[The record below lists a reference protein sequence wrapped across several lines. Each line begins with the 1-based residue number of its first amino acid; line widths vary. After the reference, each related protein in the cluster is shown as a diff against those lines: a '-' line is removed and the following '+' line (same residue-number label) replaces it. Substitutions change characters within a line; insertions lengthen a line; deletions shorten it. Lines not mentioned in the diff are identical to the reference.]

1 MTRIAYFDCASG
13 ASGDMVLGALV
24 DLGLPL
30 DRLRAELAKLP
41 LTGYRIAATKVTRAG
56 IQATK
61 VDVVVEDE
69 IGEAEGQNG
78 KTDGNGHGDGHG
90 HEHDHEHD
98 HDHEHG
104 DHHDHE
110 HEHDHSHAPGTHP
123 HRGLRE
129 ILRMIET
136 SGLDAGVKE
145 RSSVLFRRLGEVE
158 AGVHGI
164 DVEDVTFHE
173 VGAVD
178 SIVDVVGSV
187 IGLGWLDV
195 DRFLASPLN
204 VGSGTVKI
212 AHGVYPV
219 PPPATLQLVSGV
231 PVYGK
236 GRGELLTPTGAL
248 LVTAHATGYGP
259 LPTLRPE
266 GVGYGA
272 GTKDTPGRPNVLRL
286 IVGDEIAGD
295 GEGHRV
301 TVIEA
306 EIDDMSPQLFGPLL
320 DRLLGAGALDAFYT
334 PVQMKKGRPGVLLTV
349 ITERERRTAIEEL
362 LFAETTT
369 LGVRWQE
376 WDRTVLERESVA
388 VETEFGTVAVKVGR
402 RQGRV
407 YNVQPEFD
415 DCMARARE
423 ASRPVKEVWA
433 AALSAYHAGKRK

>member
-1 MTRIAYFDCASG
+1 VSRIAYFDCASG

-41 LTGYRIAATKVTRAG
+41 LTGYRLDARKVARAG

-61 VDVVVEDE
+61 VDVVME
-69 IGEAEGQNG
+69 GESGPAVGDGHGE
-78 KTDGNGHGDGHG
+78 GNGHG
-90 HEHDHEHD
+90 HDHSHD
-98 HDHEHG
+98 HDHSHE
-104 DHHDHE
+104 HE
-110 HEHDHSHAPGTHP
+110 HEHDHAPGGHP

-145 RSSVLFRRLGEVE
+145 RSSELFRRLGEAE
-158 AGVHGI
+158 ASIHGT

-178 SIVDVVGSV
+178 SIVDVVGAV

-204 VGSGTVKI
+204 VGTGTVKI

-259 LPTLRPE
+259 LPSLRPE

-272 GTKDTPGRPNVLRL
+272 GTRDTPGRPNVLRL
-286 IVGDEIAGD
+286 IVGEEVAAD

-301 TVIEA
+301 TVIES
-306 EIDDMSPQLFGPLL
+306 EMDDMSPQLFGPLL
-320 DRLLGAGALDAFYT
+320 DRLLATGALDAYYT

-349 ITERERRTAIEEL
+349 IAERERRTAIEEL
-362 LFAETTT
+362 LFSETTT

-376 WDRTVLERESVA
+376 WDRTVLDRQSVA
-388 VETEFGTVAVKVGR
+388 VETEFGSVSVKVGR
-402 RQGRV
+402 REGRV

-415 DCMARARE
+415 DCLTLARA

>member
-1 MTRIAYFDCASG
+1 VSRIAYFDCASG

-41 LTGYRIAATKVTRAG
+41 LTGYRLDARKVERAG

-61 VDVVVEDE
+61 VHVVLEGQ
-69 IGEAEGQNG
+69 IGKTDGGQNG
-78 KTDGNGHGDGHG
+78 KTDGDGHGHGDADGHE

-98 HDHEHG
+98 HDH
-104 DHHDHE
+104 DHDQDHDQ
-110 HEHDHSHAPGTHP
+110 DAHP

-136 SGLDAGVKE
+136 SGLDPGVKE
-145 RSSVLFRRLGEVE
+145 RTSVLFRRLGEAE
-158 AGVHGI
+158 ASVHGI
-164 DVEDVTFHE
+164 DVEKVTFHE

-178 SIVDVVGSV
+178 SIVDVVGAV

-259 LPTLRPE
+259 LPSLRPE

-286 IVGDEIAGD
+286 IVGEEVAGD

-301 TVIEA
+301 TVIES
-306 EIDDMSPQLFGPLL
+306 EMDDMSPQLFGPLL
-320 DRLLGAGALDAFYT
+320 DRLLAAGALDAFYT

-349 ITERERRTAIEEL
+349 IAEREARTTIEEL

-376 WDRTVLERESVA
+376 WDRTVLKRESVA

-407 YNVQPEFD
+407 YNVQPEFE
-415 DCMARARE
+415 DCLARARA

-433 AALSAYHAGKRK
+433 AALSAYHAKSRK

>member
-1 MTRIAYFDCASG
+1 VSRVAYFDCASG

-30 DRLRAELAKLP
+30 GRLRAELAKLP
-41 LTGYRIAATKVTRAG
+41 LAGYRLEARKVDRAG

-61 VDVVVEDE
+61 VDVVLEGE
-69 IGEAEGQNG
+69 IGQTDGDG
-78 KTDGNGHGDGHG
+78 HGDGNGHGHAQEHEQEHE
-90 HEHDHEHD
+90 HEHDD
-98 HDHEHG
+98 S
-104 DHHDHE
+104 HDHE
-110 HEHDHSHAPGTHP
+110 HEHGDAPDAHP
-123 HRGLRE
+123 HRRLSE
-129 ILRMIET
+129 ILRMIEK
-136 SGLDAGVKE
+136 SGLEAGVKE
-145 RSSVLFRRLGEVE
+145 RSSALFHRLGEAE
-158 AGVHGI
+158 ASVHGI
-164 DVEDVTFHE
+164 DIEDVAFHE

-178 SIVDVVGSV
+178 SIVDVVGAV

-212 AHGVYPV
+212 AHGEYPV
-219 PPPATLQLVSGV
+219 PPPATLQLVAGV
-231 PVYGK
+231 PVYGN

-259 LPTLRPE
+259 LPALRPE

-272 GTKDTPGRPNVLRL
+272 GNRNTPERPNVLRL
-286 IVGDEIAGD
+286 IVGDEITGAA
-295 GEGHRV
+295 EGHRV

-306 EIDDMSPQLFGPLL
+306 EMDDMSPQLFGPLL
-320 DRLLGAGALDAFYT
+320 DRLLAAGALDAFYT

-349 ITERERRTAIEEL
+349 IAERERRTALEEL

-376 WDRTVLERESVA
+376 WDRTVLEREAVA
-388 VETEFGTVAVKVGR
+388 VETEFGAIAVKIAR
-402 RQGRV
+402 RQGRI

-415 DCMARARE
+415 DCLARARV
-423 ASRPVKEVWA
+423 AGRPVKEVWA
-433 AALSAYHAGKRK
+433 AALSAYHATKRK

>member
-1 MTRIAYFDCASG
+1 
-13 ASGDMVLGALV
+13 MVLGALV

-41 LTGYRIAATKVTRAG
+41 LTGYRLDARKVERAG

-61 VDVVVEDE
+61 VDVVLEGE
-69 IGEAEGQNG
+69 IGKE
-78 KTDGNGHGDGHG
+78 DGDGDG
-90 HEHDHEHD
+90 DGHD
-98 HDHEHG
+98 HDHS
-104 DHHDHE
+104 HE
-110 HEHDHSHAPGTHP
+110 HEQDHDHKHDHGHADGGHP

-145 RSSVLFRRLGEVE
+145 RSSALFRRLGEAE
-158 AGVHGI
+158 ASVHGT

-178 SIVDVVGSV
+178 SIVDVVGAV

-212 AHGVYPV
+212 AHGEYPV
-219 PPPATLQLVSGV
+219 PPPATLQLVAGV
-231 PVYGK
+231 PVYGS

-248 LVTAHATGYGP
+248 LITAHATGYGP
-259 LPTLRPE
+259 LPALRPE

-272 GTKDTPGRPNVLRL
+272 GTRDTPGRPNVLRL
-286 IVGDEIAGD
+286 IVGDEVATASD
-295 GEGHRV
+295 GQRV
-301 TVIEA
+301 TVIES
-306 EIDDMSPQLFGPLL
+306 EMDDMSPQLFGPLL
-320 DRLLGAGALDAFYT
+320 DGLLAAGALDAYYT

-349 ITERERRTAIEEL
+349 IAERERRTAIEEL

-376 WDRTVLERESVA
+376 WDRTVLERESIA
-388 VETEFGTVAVKVGR
+388 VETEYGPIAVKVAR

-407 YNVQPEFD
+407 CNVQPEFD
-415 DCMARARE
+415 DCLARARA

-433 AALSAYHAGKRK
+433 AALSAYHAKNRK

>member
-1 MTRIAYFDCASG
+1 MSRIAYFDCASG

-30 DRLRAELAKLP
+30 GRLRAELAKLP
-41 LTGYRIAATKVTRAG
+41 LAGYRLEARKVERAG

-61 VDVVVEDE
+61 VDVVMEDQIDVGDVPLHE
-69 IGEAEGQNG
+69 HGPDDEH
-78 KTDGNGHGDGHG
+78 GHDHDHE

-98 HDHEHG
+98 HEHG
-104 DHHDHE
+104 
-110 HEHDHSHAPGTHP
+110 HAPDAHP
-123 HRGLRE
+123 HRGLAE
-129 ILRMIET
+129 ILRIIEK
-136 SGLDAGVKE
+136 SGLEAGVKE
-145 RSSVLFRRLGEVE
+145 RSSALFQRLGEAE
-158 AGVHGI
+158 ASVHGI
-164 DVEDVTFHE
+164 DIEDVAFHE

-178 SIVDVVGSV
+178 SIIDVVGAV

-212 AHGVYPV
+212 AHGEYPV
-219 PPPATLQLVSGV
+219 PPPATLQLVAGV
-231 PVYGK
+231 PVYGN

-248 LVTAHATGYGP
+248 LVTAHVTGYGP
-259 LPTLRPE
+259 LPALRPE

-272 GTKDTPGRPNVLRL
+272 GSRDTPERPNVLRL
-286 IVGDEIAGD
+286 IVGDEVASG

-320 DRLLGAGALDAFYT
+320 DRLLAAGALDAFYT

-349 ITERERRTAIEEL
+349 ITERERRTALEEL

-376 WDRTVLERESVA
+376 WDRTVLEREAVA
-388 VETEFGTVAVKVGR
+388 VETEYGTIAVKVGR

-415 DCMARARE
+415 DCLDRARR
-423 ASRPVKEVWA
+423 AGRPVKEVWA
-433 AALSAYHAGKRK
+433 AALSAYHAKNRQ

>member
-1 MTRIAYFDCASG
+1 MSRIAYFDCASG

-41 LTGYRIAATKVTRAG
+41 LTGYRLDARKVERAG

-61 VDVVVEDE
+61 VHVVVEGE
-69 IGEAEGQNG
+69 I
-78 KTDGNGHGDGHG
+78 KTAGDGHG
-90 HEHDHEHD
+90 HADVDEHDHAHD
-98 HDHEHG
+98 HDH
-104 DHHDHE
+104 DHDH
-110 HEHDHSHAPGTHP
+110 APVAHP

-129 ILRMIET
+129 ILHMIET

-145 RSSVLFRRLGEVE
+145 RSSVLFRRLGEAE
-158 AGVHGI
+158 ASVHGI
-164 DVEDVTFHE
+164 DVEKVTFHE

-178 SIVDVVGSV
+178 SIVDVVGAV

-259 LPTLRPE
+259 LPSLRPE

-286 IVGDEIAGD
+286 IVGEEVAGD

-306 EIDDMSPQLFGPLL
+306 EMDDMSPQLFGPLL
-320 DRLLGAGALDAFYT
+320 DRLLATGALDAFYT

-376 WDRTVLERESVA
+376 WERTVLERESIP
-388 VETEFGTVAVKVGR
+388 VETEFGSVSVKVGKR
-402 RQGRV
+402 EGRV

-415 DCMARARE
+415 DCLTLARA

>member
-1 MTRIAYFDCASG
+1 VSRVAYFDCASG

-30 DRLRAELAKLP
+30 GRLRAELAKLP
-41 LTGYRIAATKVTRAG
+41 LTGYRLEARKVDRAG

-61 VDVVVEDE
+61 VDVVLEGE
-69 IGEAEGQNG
+69 IGQTDGDG
-78 KTDGNGHGDGHG
+78 HGDGNGHG
-90 HEHDHEHD
+90 HEHEQEHEHENE
-98 HDHEHG
+98 HD
-104 DHHDHE
+104 DSHDHE
-110 HEHDHSHAPGTHP
+110 HEHGDASDAHP
-123 HRGLRE
+123 HRGLSE
-129 ILRMIET
+129 ILRMIEK
-136 SGLDAGVKE
+136 SGLEAGVKE
-145 RSSVLFRRLGEVE
+145 RSSALFHRLGEAE
-158 AGVHGI
+158 ASVHGI
-164 DVEDVTFHE
+164 DIEDVAFHE

-178 SIVDVVGSV
+178 SIVDVVGAV

-212 AHGVYPV
+212 AHGEYPV
-219 PPPATLQLVSGV
+219 PPPATLQLVAGV
-231 PVYGK
+231 PVYGN

-259 LPTLRPE
+259 LPALRPE

-272 GTKDTPGRPNVLRL
+272 GNRNTPERPNVLRL
-286 IVGDEIAGD
+286 IVGDEITGAA
-295 GEGHRV
+295 EGHRV

-306 EIDDMSPQLFGPLL
+306 EMDDMSPQLFGPLL
-320 DRLLGAGALDAFYT
+320 DRLLAAGALDAFYT

-349 ITERERRTAIEEL
+349 IAERERRTALEEL

-376 WDRTVLERESVA
+376 WDRTVLEREAVA
-388 VETEFGTVAVKVGR
+388 VETEFGAIAVKIAR
-402 RQGRV
+402 RQGRI

-415 DCMARARE
+415 DCLARARV
-423 ASRPVKEVWA
+423 AGRPVKEVWA
-433 AALSAYHAGKRK
+433 AALSAYHATKRK

>member
-1 MTRIAYFDCASG
+1 MSRVAYFDCASG

-30 DRLRAELAKLP
+30 DRLRAELAKLRLP
-41 LTGYRIAATKVTRAG
+41 GYQLTARKVERGG

-61 VDVVVEDE
+61 IDVVLEGE
-69 IGEAEGQNG
+69 IGQ
-78 KTDGNGHGDGHG
+78 TDGDEHGHGEANGHGHAHDDE

-98 HDHEHG
+98 HEHA
-104 DHHDHE
+104 
-110 HEHDHSHAPGTHP
+110 HAGHP
-123 HRGLRE
+123 HRPLRE

-145 RSSVLFRRLGEVE
+145 RTSALFRRLGEAE
-158 AGVHGI
+158 ASVHGI
-164 DVEDVTFHE
+164 DVEKVTFHE

-178 SIVDVVGSV
+178 SIVDVVGAV

-259 LPTLRPE
+259 LPSLRPE

-286 IVGDEIAGD
+286 IVGEEVTGD

-301 TVIEA
+301 TVIES
-306 EIDDMSPQLFGPLL
+306 EMDDMSPQLFGPLL
-320 DRLLGAGALDAFYT
+320 DRLLAAGALDAFYT

-349 ITERERRTAIEEL
+349 IAEREARTTIEEL

-376 WDRTVLERESVA
+376 WDRTVLKRESVA

-407 YNVQPEFD
+407 YNVQPEFE
-415 DCMARARE
+415 DCLARARA

-433 AALSAYHAGKRK
+433 AALSAYHAKNRK

>member
-1 MTRIAYFDCASG
+1 
-13 ASGDMVLGALV
+13 
-24 DLGLPL
+24 
-30 DRLRAELAKLP
+30 
-41 LTGYRIAATKVTRAG
+41 
-56 IQATK
+56 
-61 VDVVVEDE
+61 
-69 IGEAEGQNG
+69 
-78 KTDGNGHGDGHG
+78 
-90 HEHDHEHD
+90 
-98 HDHEHG
+98 
-104 DHHDHE
+104 
-110 HEHDHSHAPGTHP
+110 
-123 HRGLRE
+123 
-129 ILRMIET
+129 MIET
-136 SGLDAGVKE
+136 SGLDSGVKE
-145 RSSVLFRRLGEVE
+145 RSSELFRRLGDAE
-158 AGVHGI
+158 AHVHGI
-164 DVEDVTFHE
+164 DVEKVTFHE

-178 SIVDVVGSV
+178 SIVDVVGAV

-195 DRFLASPLN
+195 DRFMASPLN

-259 LPTLRPE
+259 LPSLRPE

-286 IVGDEIAGD
+286 IVGDDVGAA

-301 TVIEA
+301 TVIEC
-306 EIDDMSPQLFGPLL
+306 EMDDMSPQLFGPLL
-320 DRLLGAGALDAFYT
+320 DRLLAAGALDAFYT

-349 ITERERRTAIEEL
+349 IAERERRTAIEEL

-376 WDRTVLERESVA
+376 WDRTVLERQSVP
-388 VETEFGTVAVKVGR
+388 VETEFGSVSVKVGKR
-402 RQGRV
+402 EGRV

-415 DCMARARE
+415 DCLTLARA

>member
-1 MTRIAYFDCASG
+1 VSRIAYFDCASG

-30 DRLRAELAKLP
+30 DRLRAELAKLRLP
-41 LTGYRIAATKVTRAG
+41 GYRLEARKVERAG

-61 VDVVVEDE
+61 VEVVLDDQIGKADGGKNGQAAVEV
-69 IGEAEGQNG
+69 
-78 KTDGNGHGDGHG
+78 HGVAG
-90 HEHDHEHD
+90 EHD
-98 HDHEHG
+98 HDH
-104 DHHDHE
+104 DHAHDHD
-110 HEHDHSHAPGTHP
+110 HDHDHAHDHDQSHDAHP

-145 RSSVLFRRLGEVE
+145 RSSVLFRRLGEAE
-158 AGVHGI
+158 ASVHGI
-164 DVEDVTFHE
+164 DVEKVTFHE

-178 SIVDVVGSV
+178 SIVDVVGAV

-259 LPTLRPE
+259 LPSLRPE

-286 IVGDEIAGD
+286 IVGEEVAGD

-306 EIDDMSPQLFGPLL
+306 EMDDMSPQLFGPLL
-320 DRLLGAGALDAFYT
+320 DRLLATGALDAFYT

-376 WDRTVLERESVA
+376 WDRTVLERQSVP
-388 VETEFGTVAVKVGR
+388 VETEFGSVSVKVGKR
-402 RQGRV
+402 EGRV

-415 DCMARARE
+415 DCLTLARA

-433 AALSAYHAGKRK
+433 AALSAFHAGKRK